1 MRRLLAAASL
11 VALLA
16 PCAAARAQTQPGAP
30 WPSMRHD
37 VRNTGA
43 SALVPRI
50 DRRARPWSY
59 RTGRGVFSTPV
70 VGPDGTVY
78 VGSADRTLY
87 ALGRDGRL
95 RRRYRTGGLIDAA
108 GVLGPGRTLTFGS
121 GDELLRRVRTA
132 PGLSPAER
140 RVWAF
145 RPTLPAAPGQL
156 VRWWEGNPQL
166 GPDGTTYVGNTGGG
180 AYAIDARG
188 RQRWALQRGNAVWT
202 TPAVAAD
209 GTTYWGSLD
218 LAAFAVGP
226 DGRERWSTGTGGY
239 VVSSPALSADGR
251 TVYVASFDGRLYALD
266 AATGAVRWSFVTGDH
281 VYSSPALQ
289 EDARG
294 RLQGVVIASTDGAV
308 YGLDAAGRERWWFDT
323 GEPIRSS
330 PVLGRAPSGGGSRV
344 VYVGGGDGRLYALDA
359 RTGRRR
365 WSFDTTPR
373 HPILRDRNDL
383 NASPALTRTGVAVA
397 GEHGDIVHVPYDWCL
412 RRRGDRRCD
421 TRPGEP
427 LPRTATRLVPVTPGG
442 GLRLRG
448 LRAAVPATAA
458 LPLRLLVRRAS
469 RTVAAR
475 LLAVRATVS
484 RAAGDAADRARS
496 APAAMRAVL
505 SGDGREVVLT
515 PRGVLPPGARLVVR
529 VTARTTHGT
538 VRQAIRLRT
547 AHGARRRR
555 AVLGPPAGERP
566 SAFSLGR
573 LAVPLPAFLTSV
585 NQIGFDDIDLLVGVL
600 RMRPATRWARTR
612 PGGPRR
618 VLLWAIG
625 ARRDGR
631 GGHVPDPR
639 VRFAFPLEGILRGD
653 RLVVRG
659 RGASLALSFVT
670 VPTRR
675 FELRA
680 QLTPEL
686 RPRRSPSL
694 VTETVCGA
702 VPVYGPLMRA
712 IRLCNDDDVL
722 VTSGTFTTAAYRGPA
737 SRRAPGTV
745 VRRIAVRRPTA
756 AAGGEVVATLG
767 GRGLAARDHVLAVL
781 PLDARTGR
789 PVALDLPRLT
799 RVARDRSGAARRVT
813 LRLPAGTPLPE
824 RLRLEV
830 LADLVPLPRGRR

>member
-1 MRRLLAAASL
+1 VRRLLAAASL
-11 VALLA
+11 LALA
-16 PCAAARAQTQPGAP
+16 ATPAAAPAQTQPGAP

-37 VRNTGA
+37 ARNTGA
-43 SALVPRI
+43 SELVPRI
-50 DRRARPWSY
+50 DRRARPWSH

-78 VGSADRTLY
+78 VGSADRVLH

-95 RRRYRTGGLIDAA
+95 RWQYRTAGLIDAA

-121 GDELLRRVRTA
+121 GDELLRRLRTA
-132 PGLSPAER
+132 RGLTPAER

-188 RQRWALQRGNAVWT
+188 RQRWAVQRGNAVWT
-202 TPAVAAD
+202 TPAVGPD

-251 TVYVASFDGRLYALD
+251 TVHVASFDGRLYALD
-266 AATGAVRWSFVTGDH
+266 AATGVTRWSFRTGDH

-308 YGLDAAGRERWWFDT
+308 YALDAGGRERWRFDT
-323 GEPIRSS
+323 GEPVRSS
-330 PVLGRAPSGGGSRV
+330 PVLGRAPSGGGGRI

-373 HPILRDRNDL
+373 HPVLRDRNDL
-383 NASPALTRTGVAVA
+383 NASPALTPTGVAVA
-397 GEHGDIVHVPYDWCL
+397 GEHGDVVHVPYDWCL
-412 RRRGDRRCD
+412 RHRRDRRCD
-421 TRPGEP
+421 TRPEEP

-442 GLRLRG
+442 GLRLAG
-448 LRAAVPATAA
+448 LRAPVPATAA
-458 LPLRLLVRRAS
+458 LPLRLLVRRAG
-469 RTVAAR
+469 RTVPAR

-484 RAAGDAADRARS
+484 PAADPGRS
-496 APAAMRAVL
+496 APAPMRAVL

-515 PRGVLPPGARLVVR
+515 PRGVLPPGARLAVR
-529 VTARTTHGT
+529 VTARTTEGR
-538 VRQAIRLRT
+538 VRQAIHMRT
-547 AHGARRRR
+547 APAARRP
-555 AVLGPPAGERP
+555 VLGVPGGARP

-639 VRFAFPLEGILRGD
+639 AGFAFPLEGVLRGD
-653 RLVVRG
+653 RLVARG

-680 QLTPEL
+680 QLTAGL
-686 RPRRSPSL
+686 RPRRSPGL
-694 VTETVCGA
+694 VTETICGA

-712 IRLCNDDDVL
+712 IRLCNAGDVL
-722 VTSGTFTTAAYRGPA
+722 VTSGTFTTAAYRGA
-737 SRRAPGTV
+737 AARRAPGTV

-756 AAGGEVVATLG
+756 TSAGEVAAVLG
-767 GRGLAARDHVLAVL
+767 GRPLAARRHVLAVL

-789 PVALDLPRLT
+789 PAALDLPRLT
-799 RVARDRSGAARRVT
+799 RVTRDRGGLARRVT
-813 LRLPAGTPLPE
+813 LRLPAGTPLPP
-824 RLRLEV
+824 RLRFEV
-830 LADLVPLPRGRR
+830 LADLVPLPRARR

>member
-1 MRRLLAAASL
+1 VRLLAAAL
-11 VALLA
+11 LLA
-16 PCAAARAQTQPGAP
+16 LAAAPAAGAQTRPAAP

-50 DRRARPWSY
+50 DRRAEPWAH

-70 VGPDGTVY
+70 VGADGTVY
-78 VGSADRTLY
+78 VGSADRVLY
-87 ALGRDGRL
+87 ALAGDGRL
-95 RRRYRTGGLIDAA
+95 RWRYPTGGLIDAA
-108 GVLGPGRTLTFGS
+108 GVLDPGGTLTFGS
-121 GDELLRRVRTA
+121 GDELLRRLRTA
-132 PGLSPAER
+132 PRLARAER

-145 RPTLPAAPGQL
+145 RPTLPPAPGQL

-202 TPAVAAD
+202 TPAVGAD

-239 VVSSPALSADGR
+239 VVSSPALAADGR

-266 AATGAVRWSFVTGDH
+266 AGTGAVRWSFATGAH

-294 RLQGVVIASTDGAV
+294 RLRAIVIASTDGAV
-308 YGLDAAGRERWWFDT
+308 YGLGPDGRERWRFDT

-330 PVLGRAPSGGGSRV
+330 PVLGRAPSGRGAHV

-359 RTGRRR
+359 ATGRRR

-373 HPILRDRNDL
+373 HPVLRDRNDL
-383 NASPALTRTGVAVA
+383 NASPALTPTGVAVA
-397 GEHGDIVHVPYDWCL
+397 GEHGDVVHVPYDWCL

-427 LPRTATRLVPVTPGG
+427 LPRTATRLVPLTPGG
-442 GLRLRG
+442 GLRLQG
-448 LRAAVPATAA
+448 MRAAVPATTA
-458 LPLRLLVRRAS
+458 LPLRLLVRRAG

-475 LLAVRATVS
+475 VLAVRAAVA
-484 RAAGDAADRARS
+484 RAGGGGAHVL
-496 APAAMRAVL
+496 RAVL

-538 VRQAIRLRT
+538 VRQAIRVRT
-547 AHGARRRR
+547 APAARRRP
-555 AVLGPPAGERP
+555 VLGLPGGARP

-600 RMRPATRWARTR
+600 RVRPAARWAQRR

-639 VRFAFPLEGILRGD
+639 AAFAFPLEGVLRGD
-653 RLVVRG
+653 RLVARG

-680 QLTPEL
+680 QLTRGL

-694 VTETVCGA
+694 VTETVCGV

-737 SRRAPGTV
+737 ARRAPGTV
-745 VRRIAVRRPTA
+745 VSRIAVRRPTA
-756 AAGGEVVATLG
+756 AAGGSIVATLG
-767 GRGLAARDHVLAVL
+767 GRGLAARRHVLAVL

-789 PVALDLPRLT
+789 PVGLDLPRLT
-799 RVARDRSGAARRVT
+799 RVTRSRSGAARRVT
-813 LRLPAGTPLPE
+813 LRLPAGTRLPE
-824 RLRLEV
+824 RLRVEV
-830 LADLVPLPRGRR
+830 LADLVPLPRARR